1 MATVVNYS
9 DYSSLWDMSR
19 KTGHSVK
26 DILKANEWEDSKG
39 IDANSQVKLP
49 SKEGDKIPNVQKE
62 VKVEAKVEPKKVIP
76 KKSKIEKKSSK
87 SEELKVI
94 EDKKSTESIKV
105 QIVSKCKLPKIII
118 DPGHGY
124 TLKTKYKKKGK
135 WHTKKEI
142 GTTGT
147 APIYYTWK
155 DKPLIATAYNKL
167 AQNVL
172 DNLSSYKG
180 TLLDYNAEI
189 HRLSKKAGCKRAWC
203 SKYIDKKKKV
213 YKMKYINN
221 ASERAFSYDV
231 AQVFYQELIDFGYP
245 QEKIKLFRAGSGATR
260 TGNDGETLLNRR
272 NYSKK
277 KKFNADYYISIHANG
292 NGSNIAASG
301 FFMMYAANKKNTEK
315 RNKKSKVLAEDIA
328 SEYSLMEAD
337 SKGSIQ
343 KSARGLALFDAKN
356 TSKRLVL
363 IECGYMSNPQEAVLL
378 FKEDSISTIGKDIF
392 KGLIVNIKKEFPKCI
407 KE

>member
-1 MATVVNYS
+1 MGTVVNYS
-9 DYSSLWDMSR
+9 DYTSLWDMSR

-26 DILKANEWEDSKG
+26 DILEENGWKDSKG
-39 IDANSQVKLP
+39 IQPNSKIKLP
-49 SKEGDKIPNVQKE
+49 NKESNVIA
-62 VKVEAKVEPKKVIP
+62 KVPKKVKVEPKVKPKKVIQ

-87 SEELKVI
+87 VKELKEI
-94 EDKKSTESIKV
+94 EEAKSDESIKV
-105 QIVSKCKLPKIII
+105 KIVSKCKLPKIII

-135 WHTKKEI
+135 WYTKKEI

-155 DKPLIATAYNKL
+155 NKPLDPIAYNKL

-172 DNLSSYKG
+172 DDLSSYKG
-180 TLLDYNAEI
+180 KLLDYNAEI
-189 HRLSKKAGCKRAWC
+189 HRLAKKAGCKRAWC
-203 SKYIDKKKKV
+203 SKYIDKKKKI
-213 YKMKYINN
+213 YRMKYINN

-231 AQVFYQELIDFGYP
+231 AQIFYRELIDFGYP
-245 QEKIKLFRAGSGATR
+245 QEKIKLFRAGAKATR
-260 TGNDGETLLNRR
+260 TGNNGETLLDRR

-301 FFMMYAANKKNTEK
+301 FFIMYAANKKNTEK
-315 RNKKSKVLAEDIA
+315 RNKKSKVLAEDLA
-328 SEYSLMEAD
+328 SKYSFIEAD
-337 SKGSIQ
+337 SKGSVQ

-363 IECGYMSNPQEAVLL
+363 IECGYMSNPQEAILL
-378 FKEDSISTIGKDIF
+378 FKEDNIALIGKDIF
-392 KGLIVNIKKEFPKCI
+392 KGLIINIKKEFPKCI